1 MRRTL
6 AVLPLAILAALS
18 LADTTQATTPTK
30 VQTTLIGLPST
41 AALDTP
47 IPIEVKV
54 TNRGPRVAKGVLV
67 EIGLD
72 KDSGAG
78 ADPGLDIGP
87 YDGLKTHISKLG
99 VGRSR
104 TFRFKV
110 TIHSTTPPSEIG
122 TFGAS
127 YVGPG
132 AYNIG
137 AGLEIQSPIGA
148 RCIGECTKDVGV
160 ANITLTTAPS

>member
-6 AVLPLAILAALS
+6 AVLPLATLGALS
-18 LADTTQATTPTK
+18 LAGTTQATTPTR

-41 AALDTP
+41 ATLDTP
-47 IPIEVKV
+47 IPVEVKV
-54 TNRGPRVAKGVLV
+54 TNRGPRIAKGISV

-72 KDSGAG
+72 KDSGVG
-78 ADPGLDIGP
+78 ADPNLDIGP
-87 YDGLKTHISKLG
+87 YDGLKTHIAKLG
-99 VGRSR
+99 VGRSK
-104 TFRFKV
+104 TVKFKV
-110 TIHSTTPPSEIG
+110 TIHSRTPPSEVG

-132 AYNIG
+132 TYNIS

-148 RCIGECTKDVGV
+148 KCIGECTKDVGV
-160 ANITLTTAPS
+160 ANITLTAAPS